1 MILTHGT
8 GIYRKRRMQRKQ
20 REEGH
25 DLHDM
30 ELPRSLGGIRESVG
44 QSVERLAGRVG
55 WKLELEL
62 ELDSRHD

>member
-25 DLHDM
+25 DLHDKGV
-30 ELPRSLGGIRESVG
+30 PRDLGEIRESVG
-44 QSVERLAGRVG
+44 RSVSQSVSQSEGLRMGG
-55 WKLELEL
+55 SW
-62 ELDSRHD
+62 S